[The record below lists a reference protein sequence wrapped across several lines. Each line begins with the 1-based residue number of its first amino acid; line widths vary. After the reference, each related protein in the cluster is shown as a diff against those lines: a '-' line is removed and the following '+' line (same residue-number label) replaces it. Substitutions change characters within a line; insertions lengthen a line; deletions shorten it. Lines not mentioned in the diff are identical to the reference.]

1 MTGLQLERWRVSEE
15 EMERQTRAWSYSN
28 LFTMKSSFTV
38 KTLDS
43 HSRALRREAMGSDVC
58 FQRTCLNN
66 I

>member
-1 MTGLQLERWRVSEE
+1 MTGLQLERWRVNKEQ
-15 EMERQTRAWSYSN
+15 MERRRAWSYSN